1 MDRSASFSREQE
13 YRALE
18 QIEKDGGVTP
28 LGKLRESV
36 HTDPRHGRAIANAML
51 VRRTVGLSLRRP
63 LTLDTPVRRP
73 ARLPVGVRPLRNI
86 KICLDGKG
94 VVEGQSVSVRVDLGG
109 SGSIKK
115 EEHTSRKAGGST
127 NHTSRF

>member
-51 VRRTVGLSLRRP
+51 VRRIVGFSLRRP

-73 ARLPVGVRPLRNI
+73 ARLPVGVSPLRNP
-86 KICLDGKG
+86 KLRTEDGGEGKEG
-94 VVEGQSVSVRVDLGG
+94 V
-109 SGSIKK
+109 
-115 EEHTSRKAGGST
+115 
-127 NHTSRF
+127 